1 MQPYSSA
8 IAEDTETEY
17 RAIEATL
24 LETVRGRWFLA
35 EHGRRAR
42 RLDGALLEDA
52 IRRLQASLRE
62 PPALL
67 GQLKSEIE
75 TVKAQLAETRAG
87 LMARPTVDESMLP
100 THAILKAAEDIH
112 NIAWS
117 LQANPFD
124 PNGCEQIARNAGRL
138 YAMSQSQAAQSH
150 RAACD
155 WLIRKPAGVAGDL
168 FAAVWV
174 NGFACKDHAML
185 WMSSAAFRIACV
197 GNMLSST
204 VGRAINSARVS
215 ASCAFTVSISLL
227 SWPSRAGGS
236 RSDSCSRLMASSR
249 SAPSRRRARRP
260 CSAEP
265 SSADRLEQARWRDTR
280 SLCPQ
285 RTQMNGLQ

>member
-100 THAILKAAEDIH
+100 THAILQAAEDIH

-150 RAACD
+150 RAVNA
-155 WLIRKPAGVAGDL
+155 AGTLDAVAAKL
-168 FAAVWV
+168 E
-174 NGFACKDHAML
+174 
-185 WMSSAAFRIACV
+185 
-197 GNMLSST
+197 
-204 VGRAINSARVS
+204 AI
-215 ASCAFTVSISLL
+215 
-227 SWPSRAGGS
+227 
-236 RSDSCSRLMASSR
+236 
-249 SAPSRRRARRP
+249 
-260 CSAEP
+260 
-265 SSADRLEQARWRDTR
+265 LESVLHELKVDDG
-280 SLCPQ
+280 
-285 RTQMNGLQ
+285 M